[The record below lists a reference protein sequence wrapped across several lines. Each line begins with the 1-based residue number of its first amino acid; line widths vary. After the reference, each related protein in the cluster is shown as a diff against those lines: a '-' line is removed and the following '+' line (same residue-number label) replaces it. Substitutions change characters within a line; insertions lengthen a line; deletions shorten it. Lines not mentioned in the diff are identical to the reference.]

1 MSDTTHQLRAVCGH
15 DSRSEPIKLPL
26 TDEQMQALVKE
37 CGLDWQR
44 GYMPLFDDDPT
55 NRYAV
60 LIEAAIGQATAE
72 LRAERDALVQ
82 ATGSGLVLEAIQI
95 IRANI
100 AALAKLA
107 RYETLRPASEHDG
120 ETRVY
125 WHMRNG
131 RGEWSAVGPY
141 VSATGT
147 HFTPLPDVKEA
158 TK

>member
-1 MSDTTHQLRAVCGH
+1 MSKASNCTHPRAVPVEMALC
-15 DSRSEPIKLPL
+15 PL
-26 TDEQMQALVKE
+26 TVQFWAADLIAEFSAALA
-37 CGLDWQR
+37 R
-44 GYMPLFDDDPT
+44 
-55 NRYAV
+55 A
-60 LIEAAIGQATAE
+60 EAAEADAIDQARLVGMGSEREAR
-72 LRAERDALVQ
+72 LMAERDAAQSALERCKTVNAATAEGWRETQ
-82 ATGSGLVLEAIQI
+82 AELDE
-95 IRANI
+95 
-100 AALAKLA
+100 ALAKLA